1 MGNRPLT
8 VWSRGCPLLPE
19 GALPA
24 LYLRGTVACA
34 DKFSGLEFDALDLS
48 FQPLA
53 GPQAFYRKRA

>member
-8 VWSRGCPLLPE
+8 VWSR
-19 GALPA
+19 A
-24 LYLRGTVACA
+24 LYRRGTVACA
-34 DKFSGLEFDALDLS
+34 DRFKGLEFVALDLS